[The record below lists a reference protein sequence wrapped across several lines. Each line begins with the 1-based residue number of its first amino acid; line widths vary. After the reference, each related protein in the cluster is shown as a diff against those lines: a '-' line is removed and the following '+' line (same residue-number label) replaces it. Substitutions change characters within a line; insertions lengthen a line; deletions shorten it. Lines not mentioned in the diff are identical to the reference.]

1 MVNELKQLIKQH
13 KKIEIEI
20 KHLTKL
26 RLNDRTSTSWEKLRQ
41 LKKEKLNLKEK
52 ISDIKNYFLM
62 KERRTRSIIKT
73 LTWRVTASLD
83 TFLISWI
90 ITGSYILGGSIA
102 GVEILTKM
110 FLYYFHERIWNKL
123 TWGRNEN
130 TKRFI

>member
-1 MVNELKQLIKQH
+1 MSD
-13 KKIEIEI
+13 KK
-20 KHLTKL
+20 
-26 RLNDRTSTSWEKLRQ
+26 
-41 LKKEKLNLKEK
+41 
-52 ISDIKNYFLM
+52 
-62 KERRTRSIIKT
+62 TRSIIKT

-123 TWGRNEN
+123 TWGTKGNEN
-130 TKRFI
+130 SRRLLKKK